1 MPDGKHID
9 LETLDKYLQGTL
21 AWEEAEAVRR
31 HLEACP
37 SCGLELKRLQR
48 FATIDSDEEVTRKG
62 EWLYARTRLEKELR
76 EKIIPAATAPR
87 ARIILLRRAARAARW
102 LVPAAAA
109 AAVIVFMIA
118 RYSANER
125 PGAPTP
131 ESKRSVMRGA
141 PPVVHGIELMEPA
154 GEIAAP
160 PAIFKWKSERKD
172 DSFTLEIFTPRLD
185 RIALQRNIK
194 ESSWAAPDSLRSA
207 LKPGVVYLWCVRGYR
222 GLERA
227 TASPNGWFKIKP

>member
-9 LETLDKYLQGTL
+9 LDTLDKYLQGTL

-31 HLEACP
+31 HLETCP
-37 SCGLELKRLQR
+37 SCGLELKRLRR
-48 FATIDSDEEVTRKG
+48 FEAIDSDEGLARKG
-62 EWLYARTRLEKELR
+62 EWLYARTKLEKALR
-76 EKIIPAATAPR
+76 ESIVPAAAAPS
-87 ARIILLRRAARAARW
+87 ARVIRFRRAVRTARW

-109 AAVIVFMIA
+109 AAVVIMIA
-118 RYSANER
+118 HYAANDR
-125 PGAPTP
+125 AGSPVP

-141 PPVVHGIELMEPA
+141 PPVAYHIELKEPL
-154 GEIAAP
+154 GEIETA
-160 PAIFKWKSERKD
+160 PAIFMWKSERKD
-172 DSFTLEIFTPRLD
+172 DYFTLEIFTPKLD
-185 RIALQRNIK
+185 RIALQRDIR
-194 ESSWAAPDSLRSA
+194 ESSWAMPDSLRST